1 MQMDVVDDQPAI
13 AVRIERRPDR
23 AGIAVMQRRHRVEQM
38 GEARQPRA
46 DRTLCLVIGR
56 VAMPRADDHA
66 MPHQR
71 ANILFVAQLGR
82 ERQHHAPAMRSEEHT
97 SELQSLMRISYAVF
111 CLKKNKYNK
120 KTTIS

>member
-1 MQMDVVDDQPAI
+1 
-13 AVRIERRPDR
+13 
-23 AGIAVMQRRHRVEQM
+23 M

-56 VAMPRADDHA
+56 VAMPRADDHT

-82 ERQHHAPAMRSEEHT
+82 ERQHHAPAMRRGPRRQYFGIEPPDAMRFVNAALHLVRSEEHT
-97 SELQSLMRISYAVF
+97 SEIQSLMRTAYDVF
-111 CLKKNKYNK
+111 CLHKK
-120 KTTIS
+120 